1 MNQFLAQAKNL
12 SPIQP
17 PGLPFTA
24 ATSGTSTE
32 NLVSTAVGFLTVVSG
47 LAFILF
53 FIIAGFSWITAG
65 GDAEKLKKAQAN
77 ITNALIGIVIVAI
90 AYTVTA
96 IIGSILGFPILNPAA
111 VIEKISPGGGAE
123 APNISTGAL
132 EQFFGQ

>member
-1 MNQFLAQAKNL
+1 MNQVLAQVKDLN
-12 SPIQP
+12 PIRP

-32 NLVSTAVGFLTVVSG
+32 NLISTAVGFLTVASG
-47 LAFILF
+47 LAFILY

-96 IIGSILGFPILNPAA
+96 IIGSILGFDILNPAD
-111 VIEKISPGGGAE
+111 VIENQLTPKFLPFDPATRN
-123 APNISTGAL
+123 PTN
-132 EQFFGQ
+132 FGH